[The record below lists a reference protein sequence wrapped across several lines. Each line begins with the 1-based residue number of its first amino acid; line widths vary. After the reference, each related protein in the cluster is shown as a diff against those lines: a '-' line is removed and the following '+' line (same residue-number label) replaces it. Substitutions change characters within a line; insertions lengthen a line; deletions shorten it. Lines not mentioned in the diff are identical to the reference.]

1 MPQAEMNEASLKA
14 AAKQFDLSVVFKLA
28 MPRMGL
34 RRIANLALVPSLT
47 ELDLSNNR
55 LERIE
60 GLECLES
67 LKRLVLANNEIE
79 RIEGLQTL
87 EALDTLQ
94 LQGNR
99 VSNLDDVQCLT
110 SLPGLRHL
118 QLQSRGGEDR
128 NPMCDHPAYRTA
140 VRRMLPSLQTLDG
153 ERTVLADATLPPDAT
168 KALAEL
174 TFADPEP
181 WLRDFDFG
189 LPESTAAKPAAL
201 DQLKGTAEFETVL
214 TECKR
219 LSAKALSLVEDY
231 KVRTPR

>member
-1 MPQAEMNEASLKA
+1 MPRDAEMTEASIKA
-14 AAKQFDLSVVFKLA
+14 AAKQFDLSVVFKLV

-34 RRIANLALVPSLT
+34 RRICNLALVPNLT
-47 ELDLSNNR
+47 ELDLSHNR
-55 LERIE
+55 LECIE
-60 GLECLES
+60 GLDGLES

-79 RIEGLQTL
+79 RIEGVENLAAL
-87 EALDTLQ
+87 ETLQ

-118 QLQSRGGEDR
+118 QLQSRGGEER

-153 ERTVLADATLPPDAT
+153 ERTVFGDAALPKDVGKAFAD
-168 KALAEL
+168 L

-189 LPESTAAKPAAL
+189 LANGSASAPASAP
-201 DQLKGTAEFETVL
+201 LKGTTEFESVL

-219 LSAKALSLVEDY
+219 LSAKAQSLVDDY